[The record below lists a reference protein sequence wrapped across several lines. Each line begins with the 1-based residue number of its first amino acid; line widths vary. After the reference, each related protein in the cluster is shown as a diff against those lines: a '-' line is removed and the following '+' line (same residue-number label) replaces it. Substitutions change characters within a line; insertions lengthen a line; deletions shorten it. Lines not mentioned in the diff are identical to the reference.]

1 MDTPEWIDDLRA
13 GLAEP
18 LPPTGWPAVAA
29 ALTFPLLIALGRTE
43 DGWMPFLDGINLLFH
58 EAGHPIFGLFGW
70 ETLAILGGTLMQV
83 LVPLLVAANFR
94 WRRHPLGLALGL
106 QWAAQNL
113 LNIARYMA
121 DARAQ
126 ELPLVGG
133 GEHDWGTLLGQWHL
147 LARDTVLASRVAA
160 CGWIG
165 LFLPVLWLAWR
176 AGRRVGA

>member
-1 MDTPEWIDDLRA
+1 MPEWVDELRA

-18 LPPTGWPAVAA
+18 LPPTGWPAAVG
-29 ALTFPLLIALGRTE
+29 ALAFLLLVALGRAA

-58 EAGHPIFGLFGW
+58 EAGHPIFGLLGW
-70 ETLAILGGTLMQV
+70 ETLALLGGTLMQV
-83 LVPLLVAANFR
+83 LVPLLVAAHFR
-94 WRRHPLGLALGL
+94 WRRHPLGVALGL

-126 ELPLVGG
+126 VLPLVGG

-147 LARDTVLASRVAA
+147 LSRDTALAGGVAA
-160 CGWIG
+160 LGWIG
-165 LFLPVLWLAWR
+165 MALPLLWLTWR
-176 AGRRVGA
+176 ALRRSGT